1 MASASAQRGAR
12 TPHVRAAR
20 GVAVVAHARSAARP
34 ALRRRNVCRPSA
46 SPDGIEPAVSLPP
59 PAAVPPPPA
68 AAPEDSAADRA
79 FTAAKTM
86 SQLWA
91 IMLPLGYGAVPLA
104 ARALADV
111 PGGPAFAIAGGEA
124 LALALVLALLRSKGV
139 ALPFDLRDA
148 RALALGAAAG
158 AAALGANQL
167 LFGAADGGG
176 GGGAAGAAAAAA
188 GGGPAAAAALFAA
201 AALLAPAAEELAY
214 RGFLLPA
221 LRAAGAPA
229 PAAVALSALAFA
241 AAHLEPAGA
250 PQLTV
255 VGLAL
260 GGAAAAAGGNLAA
273 PLVGHALYN
282 GALAAAALLGGD

>member
-1 MASASAQRGAR
+1 MASASFQRRA
-12 TPHVRAAR
+12 PARAAR
-20 GVAVVAHARSAARP
+20 GRAVAVAAHARSAARP
-34 ALRRRNVCRPSA
+34 APRRRKVRRPSA
-46 SPDGIEPAVSLPP
+46 SPDGSEPAVSLPPP

-68 AAPEDSAADRA
+68 AAPEDGAADRGFA
-79 FTAAKTM
+79 AAKTM

-104 ARALADV
+104 ARALDA
-111 PGGPAFAIAGGEA
+111 PGLPAFAAAGGEA

-139 ALPFDLRDA
+139 ALPLDLRDA

-167 LFGAADGGG
+167 LFGAAAD

-214 RGFLLPA
+214 RAFLLPA
-221 LRAAGAPA
+221 LGALGAPP
-229 PAAVALSALAFA
+229 PAAVALSSLAFA
-241 AAHLEPAGA
+241 GAHLDPAGF
-250 PQLTV
+250 PQLAV

-260 GGAAAAAGGNLAA
+260 GTAATAARGNLAA